1 MKAVKTIVQE
11 YLYFLYPL
19 IPQPGNLNKYI
30 VFFFIF
36 KKNILYIPEPSNL
49 NKFISFFFVFE
60 KISSTL
66 LKQAE
71 QRPQVVFG
79 SHSQFEVK
87 MHFMRFLAFQKN
99 LRDLSFQPTLSDRI
113 SKSVKCL
120 LRRLGLWLG
129 RTSSTADL
137 STTYRS
143 SSEPDQKYDF
153 PH

>member
-1 MKAVKTIVQE
+1 MSNVCCSF
-11 YLYFLYPL
+11 LYFLCPL

-30 VFFFIF
+30 LFFFLYF
-36 KKNILYIPEPSNL
+36 EKDILYIPEPSNL

-87 MHFMRFLAFQKN
+87 RHFMRFLDFQII
-99 LRDLSFQPTLSDRI
+99 LPDLSFLPTLSDRI

-143 SSEPDQKYDF
+143 SSEPDRKYDF